1 MSARAAW
8 RLQSLGFTQVFRYTN
23 GKRDWF
29 AAGLPCEG
37 NRCIAFSQP
46 GELARRDAP
55 TCRTTELIGVVRD
68 RVRTSGWDVC
78 VVVNDERIVL
88 GLLRDAELNTDPWR
102 IAETVMEEGP
112 RTFRASARVKETL
125 GYMRRHVVDS
135 VLVTTPDGKLLG
147 VLRRDDAERAIEE
160 GQPLE

>member
-37 NRCIAFSQP
+37 SRCIAFSQP

-55 TCRTTELIGVVRD
+55 TCQPTELIGAVRD
-68 RVRTSGWDVC
+68 WMRATGWDVC

-88 GLLRDAELNTDPWR
+88 GLLRNAALNADPR
-102 IAETVMEEGP
+102 KVVETVMEEGP
-112 RTFRASARVKETL
+112 PTYRASARLKDTL
-125 GYMRRHVVDS
+125 GYMRRHAVDS
-135 VLVTTPDGKLLG
+135 VLVTTPDGQLLG
-147 VLRRDDAERAIEE
+147 VLRRDDAERVIEK
-160 GQPLE
+160 GQPPG